1 LLLRQLRAGTAFAGI
16 AEVTFGQT
24 DRAWIVSQTRA
35 WNGTSSNY
43 DLRTLILIGLTG
55 WNESLYGVK
64 GGDQVSWYAVMAS
77 KGAEFVPGDGAT
89 LQRYTVGGRLVP

>member
-1 LLLRQLRAGTAFAGI
+1 MSRAS
-16 AEVTFGQT
+16 AERFRWRSTEPHQAAERST
-24 DRAWIVSQTRA
+24 WIVSQTRA
-35 WNGTSSNY
+35 WTGTSSNY
-43 DLRTLILIGLTG
+43 DLRTPILIGLTG